1 MCNRADRK
9 LSSTRL
15 PGAGGVG
22 EVAWGE
28 GVCPRGTRQSKEKM
42 KRLKCINFLAP
53 VRPTRHFQVG
63 TNQKKRKRAKH
74 LDH

>member
-1 MCNRADRK
+1 MMCNRADRK
-9 LSSTRL
+9 LSSARL

-22 EVAWGE
+22 EAAWKGA
-28 GVCPRGTRQSKEKM
+28 RATRQSKGKT

-63 TNQKKRKRAKH
+63 ADQKKGKEQST
-74 LDH
+74 